1 MYKWPLNINNFT
13 DQNRSAIS
21 EFILH
26 PDNKWTQDKQVKL
39 FEEKFASYV
48 GSKYAVFVSSGSTAN
63 TILAQYIKDTSDG
76 LKNKIILPSTTWQTS
91 CSPWIREGFKPIF
104 IDISASDFCMDL
116 DELEQT
122 LEILSDSVACVFP
135 TSLIGYSPNISRFQ
149 ELAEKYSVKV
159 MFDNCENTLGSY
171 DEKNLSSFFTST
183 TSTYFGHQIQSVE
196 GGFVFTNSQDE
207 YEYFLMLRNHGM
219 TRGLKIYGLDS
230 EKYENNDVDPLFDFH
245 CFGNNYRNTDI
256 NAYIGQLDLDRADNY
271 KQKRKELY
279 EIYRSNLDMQK
290 YYLPRINRN
299 LEEDVPFCLPVI
311 LHSESNKSKALELC
325 SSKSIEYRPIISGFL
340 GYQTCYKR
348 YFKNYIEE
356 SYLNSIFL
364 HKNGFYVG
372 LHAGL
377 SENQI
382 IEFTK
387 MLNSI

>member
-1 MYKWPLNINNFT
+1 
-13 DQNRSAIS
+13 
-21 EFILH
+21 
-26 PDNKWTQDKQVKL
+26 
-39 FEEKFASYV
+39 
-48 GSKYAVFVSSGSTAN
+48 
-63 TILAQYIKDTSDG
+63 
-76 LKNKIILPSTTWQTS
+76 
-91 CSPWIREGFKPIF
+91 
-104 IDISASDFCMDL
+104 MDL
-116 DELEQT
+116 DELEQA
-122 LEILSDSVACVFP
+122 LEFLSDSVACVFP

-149 ELAEKYSVKV
+149 ELAEKYSVKL

-171 DEKNLSSFFTST
+171 NGKNLSSFFTST

-219 TRGLKIYGLDS
+219 TRGLKAYGLDS
-230 EKYENNDVDPLFDFH
+230 KKYENNDVDPLFDFH

-279 EIYRSNLDMQK
+279 EIYRSNLDPQK
-290 YYLPRINRN
+290 YYLPKRNRD

-311 LHSESNKSKALELC
+311 PYSESDKPKALQVC
-325 SSKSIEYRPIISGFL
+325 SLKSIEYRPIISGFL

-356 SYLNSIFL
+356 CYLDSIFL

-372 LHAGL
+372 LHPGL
-377 SENQI
+377 SEDQI
-382 IEFTK
+382 LDFTK
-387 MLNSI
+387 ELNKI

>member
-1 MYKWPLNINNFT
+1 
-13 DQNRSAIS
+13 
-21 EFILH
+21 
-26 PDNKWTQDKQVKL
+26 
-39 FEEKFASYV
+39 
-48 GSKYAVFVSSGSTAN
+48 
-63 TILAQYIKDTSDG
+63 
-76 LKNKIILPSTTWQTS
+76 
-91 CSPWIREGFKPIF
+91 
-104 IDISASDFCMDL
+104 
-116 DELEQT
+116 
-122 LEILSDSVACVFP
+122 
-135 TSLIGYSPNISRFQ
+135 
-149 ELAEKYSVKV
+149 
-159 MFDNCENTLGSY
+159 
-171 DEKNLSSFFTST
+171 
-183 TSTYFGHQIQSVE
+183 
-196 GGFVFTNSQDE
+196 
-207 YEYFLMLRNHGM
+207 M
-219 TRGLKIYGLDS
+219 TRGLKVYGLDS

-279 EIYRSNLDMQK
+279 EIFRSNLDPKK
-290 YYLPRINRN
+290 YYLPKRNRD

-311 LHSESNKSKALELC
+311 PYSESDKPKALGVC